1 MIFRP
6 LMRLL
11 LSWTPLTR
19 IATRTR
25 RWSCNFCVTIWLF
38 GHLML
43 QLTTQTL
50 EMPLQLL
57 SKKKQQEKKLVK
69 SRQASAIGLA
79 FPCSILQFFLLL
91 QNLKSWT
98 TLSTPL
104 LVHSF
109 LSTHQKHHHMYSLKK
124 TQQQIL
130 GKTHILN
137 DQVFTKSTTNQLY
150 CRKKEWKEKQNKKWM
165 VLFITYLRPS
175 LQKEKKQGHEVHQT
189 KRCQGWLLPLTGHTN
204 LFWPLRQCTTQ
215 RNIF

>member
-1 MIFRP
+1 MEQTLIPGDAGGAMAPPYFGRSVNHISTEGGRLCPTNNTGTPGFLDLPTALTHWWSFEKIFTWKLVIKFLFYLIFRP

-43 QLTTQTL
+43 QPTTQTL

-57 SKKKQQEKKLVK
+57 SKKNNKKKKLVK

-124 TQQQIL
+124 TQPTNPWQN
-130 GKTHILN
+130 THPERSS
-137 DQVFTKSTTNQLY
+137 FY
-150 CRKKEWKEKQNKKWM
+150 
-165 VLFITYLRPS
+165 
-175 LQKEKKQGHEVHQT
+175 
-189 KRCQGWLLPLTGHTN
+189 
-204 LFWPLRQCTTQ
+204 
-215 RNIF
+215 

>member
-43 QLTTQTL
+43 QPTTQTL
-50 EMPLQLL
+50 EMPLQPL
-57 SKKKQQEKKLVK
+57 SKKNNNKKKKLVK

-91 QNLKSWT
+91 QNLKAEPRCPPPTCS
-98 TLSTPL
+98 LFFVDTPKTSSY
-104 LVHSF
+104 VF
-109 LSTHQKHHHMYSLKK
+109 IKK
-124 TQQQIL
+124 TQIL
-130 GKTHILN
+130 GNTSWTIKFLLSPPPPTLPWSHNLHNYNHLHHKLHHTLKTCL
-137 DQVFTKSTTNQLY
+137 
-150 CRKKEWKEKQNKKWM
+150 EP
-165 VLFITYLRPS
+165 FISYYN
-175 LQKEKKQGHEVHQT
+175 
-189 KRCQGWLLPLTGHTN
+189 CLP
-204 LFWPLRQCTTQ
+204 
-215 RNIF
+215 